1 MDDLTPS
8 KTVLLNGERFAEK
21 RLVGN
26 VRLLHTDREVAADRL
41 ARAIVMAAALA
52 NQEDGVIRFETGEL
66 SRWFGLRSRAAL
78 FVELAGEASWPR
90 YTLEWAVPT
99 FLEEVQYQE
108 GPDRVPMGPLVD
120 SSFDGD
126 YSIQNPRCRVSI
138 SESAIERIS
147 RQSRGCEASVPGVG
161 PSGPGCKWSRVL
173 CSEGCR
179 SDR

>member
-26 VRLLHTDREVAADRL
+26 VRLLHTDRGVAADRP
-41 ARAIVMAAALA
+41 ARAILMAAALA

-66 SRWFGLRSRAAL
+66 PRWFGLRSRAAL
-78 FVELAGEASWPR
+78 FVELAGEASWSR

-108 GPDRVPMGPLVD
+108 GPDRVPMGAPRRLV
-120 SSFDGD
+120 F
-126 YSIQNPRCRVSI
+126 R
-138 SESAIERIS
+138 
-147 RQSRGCEASVPGVG
+147 
-161 PSGPGCKWSRVL
+161 W
-173 CSEGCR
+173 
-179 SDR
+179 